1 MIPDLKRILTE
12 AADEVE
18 VEDLDG
24 SVNEVLEAIR
34 VVASLVS
41 ILELFT
47 VTPFAILLGPVSD
60 TAER

>member
-1 MIPDLKRILTE
+1 MTLDLRRILAE
-12 AADEVE
+12 AADDIA

-47 VTPFAILLGPVSD
+47 VTPFAVLLGPSPD
-60 TAER
+60 TTER